1 MNIQKIKINDNI
13 DVAITEIP
21 DMLDF
26 SDSGCFGLRHLAT
39 NVRSDNRR
47 SEIITT
53 NLMVKE
59 LFGKNCSLRHHQS
72 GAPYLETGNATD
84 TPQISISHCR
94 GMVAIAYSDKA
105 VGVDVEQIE
114 ERAARIRERVQNADE
129 LQHTGNSLVL
139 NTILWTA
146 KEALFKL
153 IPENGVDFTKDL
165 HICLN
170 GVTANNAENH
180 YKATAYGRE
189 YNLISLLVNDNVLTI
204 AFE

>member
-1 MNIQKIKINDNI
+1 MEIKKIKINGDI
-13 DVAITEIP
+13 EVALTEIP

-26 SDSGCFGLRHLAT
+26 SDSACFGLRHLAS

-59 LFGKNCSLRHHQS
+59 LFGNGCNLHHHNS
-72 GAPYLETGNATD
+72 GAPYLVSEEGKYV
-84 TPQISISHCR
+84 PKISISHCR
-94 GMVAIAYSDKA
+94 GMVAVAYSDKA

-114 ERAARIRERVQNADE
+114 ERVMRIRNRVQNADE
-129 LQHTGNSLVL
+129 MQHTGDSIVL
-139 NTILWTA
+139 NTVLWTA

-153 IPENGVDFTKDL
+153 IPEEGVDFAKDL
-165 HICLN
+165 QIHL
-170 GVTANNAENH
+170 ENVDADALENR
-180 YKATAYGRE
+180 YLATAYGRS
-189 YNLISLLVNDNVLTI
+189 YNMISLLVDENILTI

>member
-1 MNIQKIKINDNI
+1 MEIKKIKINGDI
-13 DVAITEIP
+13 EVALTEIP

-26 SDSGCFGLRHLAT
+26 SDSACFGLRHLAS

-59 LFGKNCSLRHHQS
+59 LFGSGCTLHHHNS
-72 GAPYLETGNATD
+72 GAPYLVSEEGKD
-84 TPQISISHCR
+84 VPRISISHCR
-94 GMVAIAYSDKA
+94 GMVAVAYSDKA

-114 ERAARIRERVQNADE
+114 ERVMRIRNRVQNADE
-129 LQHTGNSLVL
+129 MQHTGDSIVL
-139 NTILWTA
+139 NTVLWTA

-153 IPENGVDFTKDL
+153 IPEEGVDFAKDL
-165 HICLN
+165 QIHL
-170 GVTANNAENH
+170 ENVDADALENR
-180 YKATAYGRE
+180 YLATAYGRS
-189 YNLISLLVNDNVLTI
+189 YNMISLLVDENILTI